1 MKKRF
6 LAITL
11 ALALCI
17 GLIVPAF
24 AANDTPVYEVSVDDS
39 TTYADKTF
47 TLRHITQETSTEDGI
62 FNTKFIFTRDVDT
75 KDYHNES
82 IPVLTSGNVITV
94 SGLRTGNNPTDWVNL
109 YAWSDP
115 DGDGIYDQQLFVL
128 SDGAPTTA
136 TLDKGPFTYQNGDGA
151 DRMYADSILIY
162 ESNTLDSAKME
173 SESTI
178 ELSADFLTKLF
189 GPNTFVQLEIF
200 ILGNNTD
207 EGYYG
212 TFGEKY
218 YHFYVPGDVTPT
230 TPSSNK
236 TPAFTDVAASAY
248 YAEPVQWAVENK
260 ITAGTSDTTF
270 SPDQTCTTAQ
280 ILSFLWRANGQ
291 PEPTIQNPF
300 EDVSSSDYYYKA
312 ALWAF
317 EMGLVDGKTFNGDT
331 PCTRS
336 ATMTYFWKLSG
347 EPQTGSNIFTD
358 VPGNA
363 NYAQAVAWAVT
374 EKITSGTGDNIFS
387 PDATCTRAQIVS
399 FLYRYFVK

>member
-11 ALALCI
+11 ALALCT
-17 GLIVPAF
+17 GPTVPAF
-24 AANDTPVYEVSVDDS
+24 AANDTPSYEVSVDA
-39 TTYADKTF
+39 TTYLDKTF

-62 FNTKFIFTRDVDT
+62 FNTKFIFTRDVET

-94 SGLRTGNNPTDWVNL
+94 SGLRTGNNPTDWISL

-115 DGDGIYDQQLFVL
+115 DGDNIYDEHLFIL
-128 SDGAPTTA
+128 GDGVPTTT
-136 TLDKGPFTYQNGDGA
+136 TLDKGPFTYQNGDDSG
-151 DRMYADSILIY
+151 RMYADSVLIY
-162 ESNTLDSAKME
+162 ASNTLDSTKMPPD
-173 SESTI
+173 STI
-178 ELSADFLTKLF
+178 ELSADFLTRLF
-189 GPNTFVQLEIF
+189 GPNTFVELEIF
-200 ILGNNTD
+200 ILGENPD

-212 TFGEKY
+212 AFGEKY
-218 YHFYVPGDVTPT
+218 FHFYVPGDATPTT
-230 TPSSNK
+230 TPSSS
-236 TPAFTDVAASAY
+236 TIPVFTDVAASAY

-260 ITAGTSDTTF
+260 ITAGTSNTTF

-280 ILSFLWRANGQ
+280 ILSFLWRANDQ

-300 EDVSSSDYYYKA
+300 EDVSSSDYYYEA

-347 EPQTGSNIFTD
+347 EPKTGSNVFTD
-358 VPGNA
+358 VPNNA
-363 NYAQAVAWAVT
+363 DYAQAVAWAVT
-374 EKITSGTGDNIFS
+374 EKITSGTGDGIFS